1 MSKHRSV
8 IDFTYAAHGQGRIPN
23 AIIRFVES
31 VTGQRRLKRLY
42 TEYSS
47 SISKGDFFN
56 AAIDRLQLDVRY
68 DEAKLQAIPRAGP
81 VIVIANHPY
90 GVADGVVMTWL
101 LRLVRRDAKV
111 MANQVLCQAPE
122 SSGVLLPVSFDSTR
136 TGTLVNVRTRKAALH
151 TLMEGGCLG
160 MFPAGGVST
169 SQHPLKGPAV
179 DPHWHI
185 FLAKL
190 VSKSGATVVPLYFEG
205 QNSRLFQIASHF
217 NYTMR
222 LALFFRETHRLMG
235 KPFRVVIGDPISL
248 ETLTSFHDKRAMVSY
263 LRARTYALAPRP
275 RKLSWNIE
283 NLAEREFVYPAR
295 LKL

>member
-1 MSKHRSV
+1 MSKHRSG
-8 IDFTYAAHGQGRIPN
+8 IDFTYAAHGQGPIHN
-23 AIIRFVES
+23 AIIRLVES
-31 VTGQRRLKRLY
+31 LTGQRRLKRLY
-42 TEYSS
+42 TDYCSS
-47 SISKGDFFN
+47 VAKGDFFN

-68 DEAKLQAIPRAGP
+68 DDAKLQAIPRAGP

-101 LRLVRRDAKV
+101 LRMVRLDAKV

-122 SSGVLLPVSFDSTR
+122 ASDALLPVSFNGSRAATR
-136 TGTLVNVRTRKAALH
+136 INVGTRKAALH
-151 TLMEGGCLG
+151 TLMQGGCLG

-169 SQHPLKGPAV
+169 SQNPLKGPAV
-179 DPHWHI
+179 DPQWHI

-190 VSKSGATVVPLYFEG
+190 ISKTGATVVPLYFEG

-217 NYTMR
+217 TYTMR

-235 KPFRVVIGDPISL
+235 KPFRVVIGDPISPQ
-248 ETLTSFHDKRAMVSY
+248 TLASFHDKRAMVNY
-263 LRARTYALAPRP
+263 LRGRTYTLASRP